1 MGRPKKKRSP
11 ARRRKSVN
19 EGSAPVDRSDPAT
32 WGPREG
38 PVKKVGKSTLLQ
50 MYEQGGLSAEQ
61 LRAADLIYRVHALTT
76 AFLRPVAVDLNKVG
90 SAPKSTEPEWYCN
103 AWPIYRKWRN
113 SMKQMSVEKVIV
125 SIVLEGRTIAET
137 AAALGLSRDKIKSHL
152 KNALSVFVK
161 LFTSTVDT
169 ARPST

>member
-1 MGRPKKKRSP
+1 MGRPKKKRKP

-19 EGSAPVDRSDPAT
+19 EGGVPVDRSDPAT

-38 PVKKVGKSTLLQ
+38 TAKKVGKSTLLQ

-90 SAPKSTEPEWYCN
+90 SAPKGTEPEWYCN

-113 SMKQMSVEKVIV
+113 SMKQMSAEKVIV

-152 KNALSVFVK
+152 KSALTGFAQLLKLSVAGGV
-161 LFTSTVDT
+161 S
-169 ARPST
+169 A